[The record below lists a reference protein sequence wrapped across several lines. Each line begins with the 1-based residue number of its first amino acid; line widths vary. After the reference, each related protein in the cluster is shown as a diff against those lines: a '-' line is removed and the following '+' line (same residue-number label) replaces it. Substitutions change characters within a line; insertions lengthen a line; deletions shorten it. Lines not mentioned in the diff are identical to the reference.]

1 MKGTTRQ
8 ALSSVIPFYNIFEDH
23 LVPILNRQK
32 GQILGKRQDKTVVD
46 RSEINESF
54 SNIKAELGGTFNPFK
69 YALNLLKAVFGSSS
83 EERLQ
88 IDLNQLTEYSG
99 LYDNYKFV
107 NEVLPTLQTLL
118 NKQISKEEGLLSK
131 LGFRTN
137 KKVLENKKIQSLK
150 STFKSWLQP
159 YEQMLSGGI
168 KDAKLYPQDIT
179 FLQKLYDHFAR
190 NPYAQD
196 LAQDLNR
203 VLGKIQKVQQDALV
217 QKQKQ
222 VTQASTSRNL
232 GKSLASMAS

>member
-8 ALSSVIPFYNIFEDH
+8 ALSNIIPFYNFFEDH

-32 GQILGKRQDKTVVD
+32 GQILGKREDETVVS

-54 SNIKAELGGTFNPFK
+54 SNIKAELGGTLNPFK

-88 IDLNQLTEYSG
+88 TDLNQLTEYSG

-118 NKQISKEEGLLSK
+118 NKEISKEEGLLSK

-159 YEQMLSGGI
+159 FEQMLSGGI
-168 KDAKLYPQDIT
+168 EGAKLYPQDIE
-179 FLQKLYDHFAR
+179 FLQKLYDHFIR
-190 NPYAQD
+190 SPYTGD

-203 VLGKIQKVQQDALV
+203 VLGKIKKVQQDALV
-217 QKQKQ
+217 QKQQ
-222 VTQASTSRNL
+222 QATQAPRSRNL
-232 GKSLASMAS
+232 GQQLANMAS